1 MFNRILLPLD
11 GSALAECAI
20 PHALAM
26 AKLNN
31 AEIVPL
37 VVLDGSVSGEGID
50 PMEWHLRKSETQTYI
65 DAVCS
70 KLQRTG
76 INSNCLLLTGPP
88 YQRIL
93 EQVEKLNIDLVV
105 VSSHGQSGR
114 VERPFG
120 AIAHK
125 VLQSAG
131 TSVMLVPAQVQPLDV
146 DMFEAQSY
154 NAILIP
160 LDGSRRAECV
170 LPIADRLAR
179 EQQAKL
185 LIAHVT
191 QRPDILSWAM
201 LADDTRK
208 LTEQFVEHI
217 GTVAQSYLDQ
227 IRERQ
232 SSETVCILA
241 QADNV
246 AIEVN
251 HIAEQVE
258 ADLLLVSAHGAA
270 ANPMRAFGD
279 TVSGILNYC
288 HQPVLIYQDRPATH
302 MIETEA
308 APLREPIARQSGDA
322 PNTGSTTA
330 QLAYSPKFSAS
341 FITI

>member
-11 GSALAECAI
+11 GSALAECTL

-26 AKLNN
+26 ANLDN

-37 VVLDGSVSGEGID
+37 LVLDGSVSGEGID
-50 PMEWHLRKSETQTYI
+50 PMEWHLRKSEAQTYI
-65 DAVCS
+65 DTVCS
-70 KLQRTG
+70 KLQETG
-76 INSNCLLLTGPP
+76 INPNCLLLTGPP

-93 EQVEKLNIDLVV
+93 EQIERLNIDLVV

-114 VERPFG
+114 VDRPFG
-120 AIAHK
+120 AIAHE
-125 VLQSAG
+125 VLESAG

-146 DMFEAQSY
+146 DMFVPKSY

-179 EQQAKL
+179 GQKTML
-185 LIAHVT
+185 VIAHVT

-201 LADDTRK
+201 LADDTRR
-208 LTEQFVEHI
+208 LTDQFVEHI
-217 GTVAQSYLDQ
+217 NVVARSYLEP

-232 SSETVCILA
+232 DSETVCILA

-246 AIEVN
+246 AIELD
-251 HIAEQVE
+251 HIAQQVE
-258 ADLLLVSAHGAA
+258 ADLMLVSAHGAA

-288 HQPVLIYQDRPATH
+288 HQPVLIYQDRPTAHT
-302 MIETEA
+302 IETEA
-308 APLREPIARQSGDA
+308 APVREPTARQS
-322 PNTGSTTA
+322 NGSSHTRPATT
-330 QLAYSPKFSAS
+330 QQAYL
-341 FITI
+341 